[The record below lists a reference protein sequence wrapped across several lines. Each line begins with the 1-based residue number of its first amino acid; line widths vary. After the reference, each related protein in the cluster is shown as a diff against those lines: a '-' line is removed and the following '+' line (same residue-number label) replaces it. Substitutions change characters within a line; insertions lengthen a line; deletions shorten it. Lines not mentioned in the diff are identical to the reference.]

1 MLSPSS
7 LCFATLAVPD
17 LAAAEAFYVEV
28 LGLQV
33 SRRFAPTCWISLEV
47 DEQAGAGFGLIEDPL
62 MARPSPASMLDLM
75 VPELDA
81 LVARMPPQVMLIEA
95 PGLTPWGSYKAVIE
109 DPFGNRLGLVQ
120 CSPQAA
126 AEGAGQPGN
135 NE

>member
-1 MLSPSS
+1 MLNQST

-17 LAAAEAFYVEV
+17 LAAAEAFYVQV

-33 SRRFAPTCWISLEV
+33 SRRFAPTRWISLDV
-47 DEQAGAGFGLIEDPL
+47 DEQGGAGLGLIEDPL

-75 VPELDA
+75 VSELDA
-81 LVARMPPQVMLIEA
+81 LVARMPPQVTLVEA
-95 PGLTPWGSYKAVIE
+95 PGPTLWGSYKAVIE

-126 AEGAGQPGN
+126 VRDTGQPGK